1 MMYISIHFSIIIQ
14 LLAVGENELSRSMIS
29 IEPGDDEMVVEFE
42 RLQHKINEHKVVY
55 SLWICYPSDV
65 VIPRL

>member
-1 MMYISIHFSIIIQ
+1 MMYISTHFSIIIH

-65 VIPRL
+65 IIPRL